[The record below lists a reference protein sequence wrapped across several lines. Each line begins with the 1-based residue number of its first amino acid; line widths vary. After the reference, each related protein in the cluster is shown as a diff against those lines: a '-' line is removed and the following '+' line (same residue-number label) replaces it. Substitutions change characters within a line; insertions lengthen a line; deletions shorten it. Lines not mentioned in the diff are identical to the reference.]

1 MGKSAFALPFTGYSL
16 LQLVKFRK
24 LSITHELLFT
34 LLISFPY
41 LVIANKPEKVN
52 ACTQTDMEME
62 EMVRFNTFRKA
73 DKGFGF
79 KVAGGL
85 LFVAMVMGI
94 FV

>member
-1 MGKSAFALPFTGYSL
+1 MGKSVFALPFTGYSL

-41 LVIANKPEKVN
+41 LVMANKPEKVD
-52 ACTQTDMEME
+52 ACTQTDMETE
-62 EMVRFNTFRKA
+62 EMVRFNAFRKTE
-73 DKGFGF
+73 KGFGF

-85 LFVAMVMGI
+85 LAIAMVMGI
-94 FV
+94 FI

>member
-41 LVIANKPEKVN
+41 LVIANKPEKVD
-52 ACTQTDMEME
+52 ACTQTDMETE
-62 EMVRFNTFRKA
+62 EMVRFNAFRKA
-73 DKGFGF
+73 EKGFGF
-79 KVAGGL
+79 KIGGCLLVVAI
-85 LFVAMVMGI
+85 VMGI
-94 FV
+94 FI